1 MSEDL
6 TELVDCPF
14 CGSEVG
20 SYHNH
25 VKNVAYVECGE
36 CGAHGPLEEDPKVAE
51 QRWNARADDNRWRS
65 VAEQAEKAL
74 RDVMPDWFDEKLD
87 QDEPDGNA
95 AMEISYGNVR
105 AIAKALAAFDSLRKE
120 ATGE

>member
-1 MSEDL
+1 MSDHPETDAHVASL
-6 TELVDCPF
+6 KKTPSCF
-14 CGSEVG
+14 CET
-20 SYHNH
+20 
-25 VKNVAYVECGE
+25 AF
-36 CGAHGPLEEDPKVAE
+36 AE
-51 QRWNARADDNRWRS
+51 KMEIDRNRWRS

-120 ATGE
+120 AAGE